1 MTDPSPIPP
10 STANGS
16 RSTTVPTSPSPP
28 STASGTRRPSPG
40 ASGGRPPT
48 EVRRRGWFEI
58 RWRQFRNAPR
68 PVVRAVL
75 SSLVVAI
82 VLGLGYLAYDVALRR
97 GATLPGGDLRTL
109 YLALDIV
116 VVLVV
121 GSVVT
126 WLVVPQ
132 PRGSGTVG
140 GRSPWSAALG
150 FFAAVPVCYLVLVVV
165 VQVLEPLLG

>member
-1 MTDPSPIPP
+1 MSDPVDP
-10 STANGS
+10 
-16 RSTTVPTSPSPP
+16 RSV
-28 STASGTRRPSPG
+28 
-40 ASGGRPPT
+40 
-48 EVRRRGWFEI
+48 VRRRGFIEV

-82 VLGLGYLAYDVALRR
+82 VLGVVYLAYDVALRR
-97 GATLPGGDLRTL
+97 GAVLPGGDLRTL
-109 YLALDIV
+109 YLVLDIV
-116 VVLVV
+116 TVLIV

-132 PRGSGTVG
+132 PRGSGVSTT
-140 GRSPWSAALG
+140 RSPWSAALG

-165 VQVLEPLLG
+165 AQVLAPLLG